1 MMGAKIPEPIVDNP
15 HSCQERPGASLG
27 MRNWQGSCQRL
38 SERPIRF
45 APLTVG
51 DYGGLIAELAD
62 VEVIRVIRR
71 ERVGSLQ
78 NPARSPNQANELPC

>member
-1 MMGAKIPEPIVDNP
+1 MVGPKIPEPIVDNP

-27 MRNWQGSCQRL
+27 MRSWQGSCQRL

-51 DYGGLIAELAD
+51 DYGELIAELAD
-62 VEVIRVIRR
+62 VEVIRVIRK

-78 NPARSPNQANELPC
+78 DRGRSQRFATKHD